1 MQARR
6 IEMEPGSRW
15 WIVLLVAVISGV
27 GATAALVQKA
37 PTQD

>member
-6 IEMEPGSRW
+6 IEMEPESRW
-15 WIVLLVAVISGV
+15 WIVLLVAVISVV